1 MTPNSIVPIVRAGV
15 LAREFCRHYPYAEV
29 EAVFER
35 SCYLRCG
42 DIFVCVGEVSI
53 GHGPLTLTA
62 DAQAARRWKS
72 LGLHPG
78 QPASIS
84 SQAIVIGAEV
94 ELTLDRCRLWCRP
107 PWPAP
112 LPHRALSHVGNAIA
126 RRMRLEAPVESL
138 GGILC
143 RRETAGRTPLARVA
157 LSRIARFADWLH
169 GVMKLGADDGAA
181 VADLIGLGPGL
192 TPSGDDFLVGAL
204 ALLDALDE
212 RRAHVA
218 LARAVAAGP
227 RGSTSPLSECL
238 LNAAAGGHIGAD
250 LCAAVSAVVT
260 GDAESAIAA
269 VRRIGHASGWDMMA
283 GILTVLR
290 VVVSH
295 RHSGRATRAA
305 PGEREPESSN
315 YRALLQRC

>member
-1 MTPNSIVPIVRAGV
+1 MTPNIIVPIVRAGV
-15 LAREFCRHYPYAEV
+15 LAREFCRHYTHAEV

-42 DIFVCVGEVSI
+42 DIFLCVGEASI

-62 DAQAARRWKS
+62 DAQAARPWKG
-72 LGLHPG
+72 LGLRPG

-84 SQAIVIGAEV
+84 NQAIAIGAEV
-94 ELTLDRCRLWCRP
+94 QLTLDRCRLWCQP

-112 LPHRALSHVGNAIA
+112 LPHLALSHVGNAIA
-126 RRMRLEAPVESL
+126 RRMRLEAPAQTL
-138 GGILC
+138 GGVLC
-143 RRETAGRTPLARVA
+143 RREKAGRTPLARVA
-157 LSRIARFADWLH
+157 LPRIARFADWLH
-169 GVMKLGADDGAA
+169 VMKRGADDRAA
-181 VADLIGLGPGL
+181 VADLVGLGPGL

-218 LARAVAAGP
+218 LARAIAAVP

-238 LNAAAGGHIGAD
+238 LKAAAGAHIGAD

-260 GDAESAIAA
+260 GDAEQAIAA
-269 VRRIGHASGWDMMA
+269 IGKIGHASGWDMMA
-283 GILTVLR
+283 GILTALG
-290 VVVSH
+290 VVAP
-295 RHSGRATRAA
+295 RRAFSDGMTAA
-305 PGEREPESSN
+305 
-315 YRALLQRC
+315 